1 MQLYIAKDDGVDKD
15 ENTLRTDRHLQRA
28 AALSLR
34 MWFHCKS
41 KTLRVV
47 FSSLKKEEEKTNILD
62 LSKTNRVISWQ
73 ITHLRRISLTT

>member
-34 MWFHCKS
+34 M
-41 KTLRVV
+41 
-47 FSSLKKEEEKTNILD
+47 
-62 LSKTNRVISWQ
+62 
-73 ITHLRRISLTT
+73 